1 MPGVSGTLH
10 RFRNQGYLM
19 DISRVHFLTV
29 AADDAGQRLDNFLRK
44 RYPALPKSRIYQM
57 LRRGE
62 VRVNKKRA
70 KPELRITTGD
80 ELRLPP
86 LADATRPPQDV
97 PAFWCERIAG
107 AVLYED
113 DDFLILNKPAGIA
126 VHGGSE
132 QPYGVIDAVRQVWG
146 AGYAELAHRLDRDTS
161 GVLVLGKHRAALA
174 GFQAL
179 MQSGGVEKRYL
190 CLVDGH
196 WNAAV
201 REVRL
206 RLAKGQLQGGERMVI
221 DAAHGQEARTFF
233 RLLQTFADASLL
245 EATLDTGRTHQIR
258 VSVQQRGHGIAGDDK
273 YGKRDFNRA
282 MRKRGYKGMFLHA
295 KSIAFAY
302 DARPVHV
309 EAPLPDAA
317 AHLITQLTQESP

>member
-1 MPGVSGTLH
+1 
-10 RFRNQGYLM
+10 M

-70 KPELRITTGD
+70 KPEQRIAAGD

-86 LADATRPPQDV
+86 LADATRPSQDV

-179 MQSGGVEKRYL
+179 MQSGGVEKCYL
-190 CLVDGH
+190 CVDGH

>member
-1 MPGVSGTLH
+1 
-10 RFRNQGYLM
+10 M

-70 KPELRITTGD
+70 KPEQRIAAGD

-86 LADATRPPQDV
+86 LADATRPSQDV

-179 MQSGGVEKRYL
+179 MQSGGVEKCYL

-233 RLLQTFADASLL
+233 HLLQTFADASLL

>member
-1 MPGVSGTLH
+1 
-10 RFRNQGYLM
+10 M

-70 KPELRITTGD
+70 KPELRIVAGD

-113 DDFLILNKPAGIA
+113 GDFLILNKPAGIA

-179 MQSGGVEKRYL
+179 MQSGGVEKCYL

-233 RLLQTFADASLL
+233 RLLQTFTGASLL

>member
-1 MPGVSGTLH
+1 MVDATK
-10 RFRNQGYLM
+10 
-19 DISRVHFLTV
+19 VHFVTV
-29 AADDAGQRLDNFLRK
+29 SAADSGQRLDNFLRK
-44 RYPALPKSRIYQM
+44 LYPALPKSRIYQM

-62 VRVNKKRA
+62 VRLNGGRV
-70 KPELRITTGD
+70 KPESRVGAGD
-80 ELRLPP
+80 TLRLPP
-86 LADATRPPQDV
+86 IAAGQREVQTV
-97 PAFWCERIAG
+97 PAFWCERVQA
-107 AVLYED
+107 AVLFED
-113 DDFLILNKPAGIA
+113 ADFLILNKPAGLP
-126 VHGGSE
+126 VHGGSGQE
-132 QPYGVIDAVRQVWG
+132 FGLIDAVRQMWG

-161 GVLVLGKHRAALA
+161 GVLVLGKHRQALS

-179 MQSGGVEKRYL
+179 MQAGGVEKRYL

-196 WNAAV
+196 WNPAT

-206 RLAKGQLQGGERMVI
+206 RLAKAQLQGGERMVI
-221 DAAHGQEARTFF
+221 GAADGQEARTRF

-258 VSVQQRGHGIAGDDK
+258 VSVQHRGHGIAGDDK

>member
-1 MPGVSGTLH
+1 
-10 RFRNQGYLM
+10 M

-70 KPELRITTGD
+70 KPEQRIAAGD
-80 ELRLPP
+80 ALRLPP
-86 LADATRPPQDV
+86 LADATRPSQDV

-179 MQSGGVEKRYL
+179 MQAGGVEKRYL

-233 RLLQTFADASLL
+233 RLLQTFTGASLL

>member
-1 MPGVSGTLH
+1 
-10 RFRNQGYLM
+10 M
-19 DISRVHFLTV
+19 DVSRVHFLTV

-70 KPELRITTGD
+70 KPELRVAAGD

-97 PAFWCERIAG
+97 PAFWCERIAD

-113 DDFLILNKPAGIA
+113 EDFLILNKPAGIA

-161 GVLVLGKHRAALA
+161 GVLVLGKNRAVLA

-179 MQSGGVEKRYL
+179 MQAGGVEKRYL

-196 WNAAV
+196 WNPAT

-206 RLAKGQLQGGERMVI
+206 RLAKAQLQGGERMVV
-221 DAAHGQEARTFF
+221 G
-233 RLLQTFADASLL
+233 LL

-258 VSVQQRGHGIAGDDK
+258 VSVQHRGHGIAGDDK
-273 YGKRDFNRA
+273 YGKREFNRV
-282 MRKRGYKGMFLHA
+282 MRKLGYKGMFLHA
-295 KSIAFAY
+295 ASIAFPY
-302 DARPVHV
+302 DTRAIQA
-309 EAPLPDAA
+309 EAPLPAPA
-317 AHLITQLTQESP
+317 AHLLTHLQQEIV

>member
-1 MPGVSGTLH
+1 
-10 RFRNQGYLM
+10 
-19 DISRVHFLTV
+19 
-29 AADDAGQRLDNFLRK
+29 
-44 RYPALPKSRIYQM
+44 M

-70 KPELRITTGD
+70 KPELRIAAGD

-179 MQSGGVEKRYL
+179 MQSGGVEKCYL

-302 DARPVHV
+302 DARPVHI

>member
-1 MPGVSGTLH
+1 
-10 RFRNQGYLM
+10 M

-70 KPELRITTGD
+70 KPELRIVAGD

-113 DDFLILNKPAGIA
+113 GDFLILNKPAGIA

-132 QPYGVIDAVRQVWG
+132 QLYGVIDAVRQVWG

-245 EATLDTGRTHQIR
+245 EAMLDTGRTHQIR

>member
-1 MPGVSGTLH
+1 
-10 RFRNQGYLM
+10 M

-70 KPELRITTGD
+70 KPEQRIAAGD
-80 ELRLPP
+80 ALRLPP
-86 LADATRPPQDV
+86 LADATRPSQDV

-179 MQSGGVEKRYL
+179 MQAGGVEKRYL

-221 DAAHGQEARTFF
+221 DAAHGQDARTFF
-233 RLLQTFADASLL
+233 RLLHTFADASLL

>member
-1 MPGVSGTLH
+1 
-10 RFRNQGYLM
+10 M

-70 KPELRITTGD
+70 KPELRIVAGD

-113 DDFLILNKPAGIA
+113 GDFLILNKPAGIA

-174 GFQAL
+174 GFQTL
-179 MQSGGVEKRYL
+179 MQSGGVEKCYL

-309 EAPLPDAA
+309 EAPLPAAA

>member
-1 MPGVSGTLH
+1 MGKTRLVVPEGLACMALREFLQKECGFSTTLWKKLRRSGTFSL
-10 RFRNQGYLM
+10 NGLP
-19 DISRVHFLTV
+19 
-29 AADDAGQRLDNFLRK
+29 ADATLVCVKG
-44 RYPALPKSRIYQM
+44 
-57 LRRGE
+57 
-62 VRVNKKRA
+62 
-70 KPELRITTGD
+70 GD
-80 ELRLPP
+80 ELRWQLPEESRTAPEDLP
-86 LADATRPPQDV
+86 LD
-97 PAFWCERIAG
+97 I
-107 AVLYED
+107 LYED
-113 DDFLILNKPAGIA
+113 AALLIVNKPAGIA

-161 GVLVLGKHRAALA
+161 GVLVLGKNRAALA

-179 MQSGGVEKRYL
+179 MQAGGVEKRYL

-196 WNAAV
+196 WHPAT

-206 RLAKGQLQGGERMVI
+206 HLAKAQLQGGERMVVG
-221 DAAHGQEARTFF
+221 AADGQEARTRF

-258 VSVQQRGHGIAGDDK
+258 VSVQHRGHGIAGDDK

-295 KSIAFAY
+295 AHIAFSY
-302 DARPVHV
+302 DARTIAV
-309 EAPLPDAA
+309 EAPLPAPA
-317 AHLITQLTQESP
+317 AHLLTLLQQEIV

>member
-1 MPGVSGTLH
+1 
-10 RFRNQGYLM
+10 M

-29 AADDAGQRLDNFLRK
+29 AAADAGQRLDNFLRK
-44 RYPALPKSRIYQM
+44 RYPTLPKSRIYQM

-70 KPELRITTGD
+70 KPEQRIAAGD

-97 PAFWCERIAG
+97 PAFWCERIAA

-146 AGYAELAHRLDRDTS
+146 AGHAELAHRLDRDTS
-161 GVLVLGKHRAALA
+161 GVLVLGKNRAALA
-174 GFQAL
+174 GFQAQ
-179 MQSGGVEKRYL
+179 MQAGEVEKRYL

-196 WNAAV
+196 WNPAT

-206 RLAKGQLQGGERMVI
+206 RLAKGQLQGGERMVVGTA
-221 DAAHGQEARTFF
+221 DGQEARTRF
-233 RLLQTFADASLL
+233 RLLQIFAAASLL

-258 VSVQQRGHGIAGDDK
+258 VSVQHRGHGIAGDDK
-273 YGKRDFNRA
+273 YGKREFNRA
-282 MRKRGYKGMFLHA
+282 MRKLGYKGMFLHA
-295 KSIAFAY
+295 ASIAFPY
-302 DARPVHV
+302 DTRAIQA
-309 EAPLPDAA
+309 EAPLPAPA
-317 AHLITQLTQESP
+317 AHLLTHLQQEIV